1 MRCPKKSVITRA
13 LAKSKNDDLYFCLNL
28 WYAFMRIAMAR
39 LFDKIPTVMKIIEK
53 DIERSSSSWQVV
65 FERSSDAGDTGCIE
79 LFVDIVVEIRAGH
92 SSHLRLKSLGLQS
105 RDL

>member
-1 MRCPKKSVITRA
+1 
-13 LAKSKNDDLYFCLNL
+13 
-28 WYAFMRIAMAR
+28 MAR

-65 FERSSDAGDTGCIE
+65 FERTSDAGDTDCIE

-92 SSHLRLKSLGLQS
+92 SSHLPLKSLGSKS